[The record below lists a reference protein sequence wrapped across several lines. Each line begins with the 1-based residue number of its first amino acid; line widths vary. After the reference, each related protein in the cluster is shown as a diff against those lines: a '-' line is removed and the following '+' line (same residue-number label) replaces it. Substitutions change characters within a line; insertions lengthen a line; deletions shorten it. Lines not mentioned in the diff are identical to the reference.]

1 MQAST
6 GFSDVDGSDR
16 ADELVAYLSLLAE
29 RLADVRRQGYTMLRV
44 APGAAVLDVGC
55 GAGEVC
61 VELAA
66 IVGRDGTVAGIDPS
80 EAMIAAA
87 QRAAGASG
95 RKIDL
100 RVASIYALPFPDRT
114 FDAVRSERV
123 FQHLE
128 SPEAGLAEMI
138 RVARPGGRLMVADP
152 DHGQHGLGLDDP
164 AHHRI
169 YAATL
174 RALLRMIVN
183 PHSGTRLRAMFVRAG
198 LAEIE
203 QSVQSIPIAFADYVR
218 ALFLPERLAAAVE
231 MGDITREE
239 AGGFVAVLEAR
250 ERAGTFDANVVAY
263 MVAGTKR

>member
-1 MQAST
+1 MKAST

-95 RKIDL
+95 TQ
-100 RVASIYALPFPDRT
+100 DR
-114 FDAVRSERV
+114 S
-123 FQHLE
+123 
-128 SPEAGLAEMI
+128 
-138 RVARPGGRLMVADP
+138 ARGE
-152 DHGQHGLGLDDP
+152 H
-164 AHHRI
+164 
-169 YAATL
+169 L
-174 RALLRMIVN
+174 RA
-183 PHSGTRLRAMFVRAG
+183 
-198 LAEIE
+198 
-203 QSVQSIPIAFADYVR
+203 
-218 ALFLPERLAAAVE
+218 AVP
-231 MGDITREE
+231 
-239 AGGFVAVLEAR
+239 
-250 ERAGTFDANVVAY
+250 
-263 MVAGTKR
+263 